1 MVLSRLMLNTRHKRT
16 QSELA
21 RPYEL
26 HRTILSGF
34 RAGLQEGERV
44 LYRVE
49 PDDRYSLVTI
59 IVQSQTMPDWR
70 HLEDVPHYLLHAPES
85 KPIELALAVGQVLA
99 FRLRAN
105 PTTKKKTHQKEGD
118 TKDYPNGIRLGIA
131 KEEEQLAWLNRK
143 AAACGFQVLQAQVRP
158 DGLQVGRKTVE
169 VKGQPKQSY
178 TMTHLAVQ
186 FDGLLQVIDPDLL
199 AATVRAGIGAAKS
212 FGFGLLSLAPP
223 GLLAD
228 R

>member
-44 LYRVE
+44 LYRPE
-49 PDDRYSLVTI
+49 PDDRYALVTV

-85 KPIELALAVGQVLA
+85 KPVELALSAGQVLA

-105 PTTKKKTHQKEGD
+105 PTVKKKSHEDSRPVG
-118 TKDYPNGIRLGIA
+118 PNGIRLGLI
-131 KEEEQLAWLNRK
+131 KEEDQLAWLNRK
-143 AAACGFQVLQAQVRP
+143 AAASGFEVLRVQIKP
-158 DGLQVGRKTVE
+158 DGLQVGRKIDRGAGPE
-169 VKGQPKQSY
+169 VRR

-186 FDGLLQVIDPDLL
+186 FDGLLQVTHPEKLT
-199 AATVRAGIGAAKS
+199 ATVLAGIGTAKS

-223 GLLAD
+223 SLLAD